1 MGTSSPSPPSI
12 LGVPTAFAPVE
23 EPQIEPPT
31 TSDDDEPADASG
43 FTLTPPPVLADEPAT
58 WEPGEAKADS
68 GQESFS
74 PFDAAPQVRVEEP
87 APLLAGLDQSPAIET
102 DREDPL
108 SAGSAEW
115 FVAFDGKPEAPEPLS
130 PLVERDDEISDTS
143 TTDSVADAE
152 DIEEVAAAPVV
163 EKGDG
168 TSTID
173 ELVPRSEKH
182 LVFFPAFD
190 ELGVA
195 MPVAPRD
202 VRQDRPAAVLMIRIV
217 GVGQREIADAREDRF
232 DPIQPRGVGRRE
244 DELHVV
250 VGGPVGHLA
259 SLVRREVVE
268 HEVEARGDRVARAN
282 VREEQQHF
290 AIALAPVAAH
300 HEPIGFD
307 VVGREVLARAM
318 EPPIRRAQPRRVP
331 DLAPRAPMIRAHFD
345 GPELVETDHPAVRR
359 CRPVERTDAF
369 FLAAK
374 SGSGL
379 SFQVFGRWNEKPWSR
394 RMRPSV
400 VACSS
405 LTTPQRTRW
414 AASFRRDHTVNGRPR
429 SCGRVPTTS
438 RMTLTSSGAY
448 FDGRPDAFRGRS
460 AAKPPALNRRIN
472 ARTYSSWR
480 YNRPAMA
487 RARIPCPEKAT
498 TCARRKY
505 AAVFVVFKTRVSR
518 RPAASVSSRTYRHT
532 GTSFGSHVCP
542 YWIRRALKVQ
552 DAFRYEAL
560 AVEAPSIQQ
569 GEVTHEDGI
578 DDAGTSHVPVEPAP
592 APTWTQRLLDLFG
605 PQEEPRAPVPILSAD
620 EETASRAAVISR
632 LESMLQ

>member
-1 MGTSSPSPPSI
+1 MRRAASSATGVATGPADANDQTAFKVGGIDFFSAEDSPTAADNQEVGGAEDEQAEVLTDPGMVRSWSERLLGLSGLRRMGTSSPSPPSI
-12 LGVPTAFAPVE
+12 LGVPTAFSPVE
-23 EPQIEPPT
+23 EPQIKPPT

-173 ELVPRSEKH
+173 EL
-182 LVFFPAFD
+182 
-190 ELGVA
+190 
-195 MPVAPRD
+195 
-202 VRQDRPAAVLMIRIV
+202 
-217 GVGQREIADAREDRF
+217 
-232 DPIQPRGVGRRE
+232 
-244 DELHVV
+244 
-250 VGGPVGHLA
+250 
-259 SLVRREVVE
+259 
-268 HEVEARGDRVARAN
+268 
-282 VREEQQHF
+282 
-290 AIALAPVAAH
+290 
-300 HEPIGFD
+300 
-307 VVGREVLARAM
+307 
-318 EPPIRRAQPRRVP
+318 
-331 DLAPRAPMIRAHFD
+331 
-345 GPELVETDHPAVRR
+345 
-359 CRPVERTDAF
+359 
-369 FLAAK
+369 
-374 SGSGL
+374 
-379 SFQVFGRWNEKPWSR
+379 
-394 RMRPSV
+394 
-400 VACSS
+400 
-405 LTTPQRTRW
+405 
-414 AASFRRDHTVNGRPR
+414 
-429 SCGRVPTTS
+429 
-438 RMTLTSSGAY
+438 
-448 FDGRPDAFRGRS
+448 
-460 AAKPPALNRRIN
+460 
-472 ARTYSSWR
+472 
-480 YNRPAMA
+480 
-487 RARIPCPEKAT
+487 
-498 TCARRKY
+498 
-505 AAVFVVFKTRVSR
+505 
-518 RPAASVSSRTYRHT
+518 
-532 GTSFGSHVCP
+532 
-542 YWIRRALKVQ
+542 
-552 DAFRYEAL
+552 

-632 LESMLQ
+632 LESMLQQTSSENDESDPRPEE